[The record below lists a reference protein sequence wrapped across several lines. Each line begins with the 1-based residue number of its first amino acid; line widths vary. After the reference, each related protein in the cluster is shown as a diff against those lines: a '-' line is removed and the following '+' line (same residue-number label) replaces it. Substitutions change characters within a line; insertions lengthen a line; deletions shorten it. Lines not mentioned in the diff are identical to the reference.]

1 MKLALKLPKK
11 TNNIIFGNDSFEI
24 VNIFNENNIAYKIY
38 SEDFI
43 IIYINVKFIFKYIK
57 NFIKLFNSCNIL
69 QLIYNNYHLTIIQ
82 SISPKFVYTQTDNST
97 LIHWLSKYEKNI
109 RFISIQNGLRTKH
122 ELKYFK
128 NKHLENYN
136 HDVFFMFGNHEESM
150 YNRMKININK
160 PMKLG
165 SLRLGMFLEKKY
177 ISHKKYNICLVS
189 EFMREP
195 NKDSKYYEIEK
206 ELYDYELKFHKIL
219 NQYIN
224 DTNQKILIALQS
236 SKRDLQVEYFTNIF
250 GDNALF
256 HENTNIF
263 SSYEAVCMSELTIGF
278 FSTLLIESLAL
289 GNKVLSVDT
298 SNSDKYFDYPSCIK
312 HDYHDY
318 DAFKLYIDKIINM
331 NISDYNVLSKN
342 ISEYAMSIN
351 HSRYP
356 HNEILKIATGGI
368 KI

>member
-24 VNIFNENNIAYKIY
+24 VNIFNKNNIAYKIY

-57 NFIKLFNSCNIL
+57 NFIKLFNSCDIR

-109 RFISIQNGLRTKH
+109 RFISIQNGLRTKY
-122 ELKYFK
+122 EFKYFK
-128 NKHLENYN
+128 DNHLENYN
-136 HDVFFMFGNHEESM
+136 HDVFFMFGDHEESM
-150 YNRMKININK
+150 YNKMNININK

-165 SLRLGMFLEKKY
+165 SLRLGMFLENKY
-177 ISHKKYNICLVS
+177 SYHKKYNICLIS
-189 EFMREP
+189 EFMRAP
-195 NKDSKYYEIEK
+195 NKKLKHYEIQK
-206 ELYDYELKFHKIL
+206 ELYDYQLKFHKIL
-219 NQYIN
+219 NQYII
-224 DTNQKILIALQS
+224 DTNQKILIALNNLNREDQI
-236 SKRDLQVEYFTNIF
+236 KYFTNIF
-250 GDNALF
+250 GDNAIF
-256 HENTNIF
+256 HENINIF
-263 SSYEAVCMSELTIGF
+263 SSYEAVCKSELTIGF

-289 GNKVLSVDT
+289 GNKVVSVDT
-298 SNSDKYFDYPSCIK
+298 SNSDRYFDYPSCIK
-312 HDYHDY
+312 HDYRDY
-318 DAFKLYIDKIINM
+318 SSFKAYVDKIIDM
-331 NISDYNVLSKN
+331 NISDYNVLSKD
-342 ISEYAMSIN
+342 ISKYSMTIN

>member
-1 MKLALKLPKK
+1 MKVALTLPKK
-11 TNNIIFGNDSFEI
+11 TNNIIFGNDSPDI
-24 VNIFNENNIAYKIY
+24 INIFKKNNIAYKIY
-38 SEDFI
+38 REDFVT
-43 IIYINVKFIFKYIK
+43 IYINVKFIFKYIM
-57 NFIKLFNSCNIL
+57 NFIKLFNSSHIL
-69 QLIYNNYHLTIIQ
+69 QLIYNNYHLTVIQ
-82 SISPKFVYTQTDNST
+82 SMSPKFIYTQTDNST

-122 ELKYFK
+122 EFKYFK

-136 HDVFFMFGNHEESM
+136 HDVFFMFGDHEESM
-150 YNRMKININK
+150 YNKMNININK

-165 SLRLGMFLEKKY
+165 SLKLGMFLEKKY
-177 ISHKKYNICLVS
+177 TCNKKYNLCLVS
-189 EFMREP
+189 EYMREP
-195 NKDSKYYEIEK
+195 NKNSKHYEIEK
-206 ELYDYELKFHKIL
+206 ELCDYELKFHKIL

-224 DTNQKILIALQS
+224 DTNQKILIALNRPD
-236 SKRDLQVEYFTNIF
+236 RDEQVAYFYNIF
-250 GDNALF
+250 GGNALF

-298 SNSDKYFDYPSCIK
+298 SNSDKYFNYPSCIK
-312 HDYHDY
+312 HDYRDY
-318 DAFKLYIDKIINM
+318 DTFKAYIDEIINM
-331 NISDYNVLSKN
+331 DISHYNVLSKE
-342 ISEYAMSIN
+342 ISKYSMSIN

-356 HNEILKIATGGI
+356 HNEILKIATRGI